1 MNTEM
6 EVFILKNW
14 FVLSFMMFGMAV
26 PMIQYQYGI
35 VASAAEFPPH
45 IVAAKP
51 YPPNFKSDGLATV
64 TVKFTTENG
73 QAIKGNY
80 IIQNEQLYQP
90 LDLSN
95 DSEIVIP
102 GYELTSI
109 SKRRLKTTIHKSDHQ
124 VILKYTPV
132 AVEQPTPQETKTSN
146 EVGNPNKENS
156 AAGSQQTV
164 VKSTEATGTQS
175 ANHSNNNQSPDLKLG
190 QIDQAV
196 DKHETPGNNHPK
208 NESNGKN
215 LSAKTGAVNKTVE
228 GHLPIEQ
235 PFGNKGSVLTSTD
248 QSKSQPKSSDLSQL
262 PNGVIGK
269 QPADILNETVY
280 LSGVDNH
287 GNQLFSRSTTVS
299 TTELPNLLANNVDYY
314 GYKWQRSTYD
324 DKRHMITHHYVPE
337 RASFKVIHLDNAG
350 HQISSKQ
357 INAEFGSMVTIAPR
371 TIKGYHCL
379 DKSRTIKLVSMFP
392 EDVQFHYRRDNFED
406 KSSRVS
412 QAKAQPKQ
420 SEAIRSKH
428 VSDSKLASHSRLA
441 DKQDSRKHLPQTG
454 DTTFKAGPLIG
465 ILMLLGLISLKVIK
479 HRP

>member
-1 MNTEM
+1 M
-6 EVFILKNW
+6 
-14 FVLSFMMFGMAV
+14 
-26 PMIQYQYGI
+26 
-35 VASAAEFPPH
+35 
-45 IVAAKP
+45 
-51 YPPNFKSDGLATV
+51 
-64 TVKFTTENG
+64 
-73 QAIKGNY
+73 
-80 IIQNEQLYQP
+80 
-90 LDLSN
+90 
-95 DSEIVIP
+95 
-102 GYELTSI
+102 
-109 SKRRLKTTIHKSDHQ
+109 
-124 VILKYTPV
+124 
-132 AVEQPTPQETKTSN
+132 
-146 EVGNPNKENS
+146 
-156 AAGSQQTV
+156 
-164 VKSTEATGTQS
+164 
-175 ANHSNNNQSPDLKLG
+175 
-190 QIDQAV
+190 
-196 DKHETPGNNHPK
+196 
-208 NESNGKN
+208 
-215 LSAKTGAVNKTVE
+215 
-228 GHLPIEQ
+228 PIEQ